1 MLHTTYE
8 SRPCLLAVVA
18 CFFTRDPRST
28 SLSAK
33 PHGRVGLLVKA
44 GELALTVVYA
54 LPQYFGSSM
63 QLGICVIFAVGNLYV
78 NVAYLPFYKP
88 ISNTTTVMHAMLFTS
103 GTVFLGVAMLRGVP
117 QVQLRGESEV
127 DDFPFKC

>member
-1 MLHTTYE
+1 MTAWPGCRAIDIL
-8 SRPCLLAVVA
+8 PAVVT

-54 LPQYFGSSM
+54 LTQYFGSSM
-63 QLGICVIFAVGNLYV
+63 QLGICAVFAIGNLYV

-88 ISNTTTVMHAMLFTS
+88 IMNMVTVMHAMVFLS
-103 GTVFLGVAMLRGVP
+103 ATVFLGVAVLRGVP
-117 QVQLRGESEV
+117 QVRLY
-127 DDFPFKC
+127 D